1 MVYNEIAK
9 EVHIGKQERVKP
21 NSYRNHNAD
30 ESDVQVAK
38 LKQEIQRKYTEQE
51 ASKAEIMNRV
61 EKRRNK

>member
-1 MVYNEIAK
+1 MKLQK
-9 EVHIGKQERVKP
+9 EVHIDNQERVKP

-30 ESDVQVAK
+30 ESDIQVAK